1 MKEYDGGAHLSEG
14 DVSLDSVKSP
24 KIVQVR
30 IKQFKTDPFRKGVMV
45 YLGRTGGELCPV
57 AVVSAYL
64 AVRGRAPSRFF
75 VFKGGEP
82 LSREIFVR
90 RVRAALREVGVDSDK
105 YAGHSFRI
113 GAAST
118 AAAVGVEDSLIQT
131 LGRWKSSTYLSYVH
145 VPRERLASVSN
156 LIA

>member
-1 MKEYDGGAHLSEG
+1 MPSLKEYDGGAHLSEG

-24 KIVQVR
+24 KMVQVR
-30 IKQFKTDPFRKGVMV
+30 IKQSKMDPFRKGVMV

-57 AVVSAYL
+57 VAVSAYL
-64 AVRGRAPSRFF
+64 VVRGRAPGPFF

-90 RVRAALREVGVDSDK
+90 RVFAALREVGVDSDK

-113 GAAST
+113 G
-118 AAAVGVEDSLIQT
+118 
-131 LGRWKSSTYLSYVH
+131 
-145 VPRERLASVSN
+145 RLPQLRQLVWR
-156 LIA
+156 II

>member
-1 MKEYDGGAHLSEG
+1 MQD
-14 DVSLDSVKSP
+14 
-24 KIVQVR
+24 R
-30 IKQFKTDPFRKGVMV
+30 IKQSKTDPFRKGVMV

-57 AVVSAYL
+57 VVVSAYL
-64 AVRGRAPSRFF
+64 AVRGKAPGPFF
-75 VFKGGEP
+75 GFKGGEP
-82 LSREIFVR
+82 LAREIFVR

-118 AAAVGVEDSLIQT
+118 ASAVGVEDSLIQM
-131 LGRWKSSTYLSYVH
+131 LGRWKSFAYLSYVC